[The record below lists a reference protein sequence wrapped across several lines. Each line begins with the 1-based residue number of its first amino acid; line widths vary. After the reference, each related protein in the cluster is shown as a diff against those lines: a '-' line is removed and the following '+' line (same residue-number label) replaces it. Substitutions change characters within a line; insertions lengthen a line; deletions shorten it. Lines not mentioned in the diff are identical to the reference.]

1 MEGGFQRKWVSAGL
15 LAIIVPMGLLV
26 GFKLTGV
33 ITEPYTAIA
42 ETTTIETV
50 QFAMEKPIIDAAH
63 PWKWIQNYYQDE
75 EVRAEFLVFPHSYF
89 NNWSDYGGSSYTG
102 MNVTAVA
109 NVSLG
114 FVSSMRFTF
123 RESYPNSHVCLIGGS
138 PNSDAYSPSF
148 YTLENLALEESAYG
162 FNRWWLLEN
171 NTKAYIK
178 AKGINQPSKT
188 YFSTVAHWVLQSSFN
203 QTHQLEI
210 TLALTYWNTSCYKE
224 VVLPIV
230 LSLQPDSNS
239 FDDAAVLTCW
249 TYVGFSGRYQDREDY
264 YKVWLEQDSEF
275 QLKIAYPD
283 AYNLSHRPN
292 PQVDMHIYNS
302 NLELKATSLYAEN
315 PTAQMTFTTDTTG
328 WWYIQ
333 ISRDTPDLSR
343 PIDDGDYVQYTYIL
357 NLSISQ
363 TGG

>member
-1 MEGGFQRKWVSAGL
+1 MEGGSQRKWVSSGL

-26 GFKLTGV
+26 GFKLTGI
-33 ITEPYTAIA
+33 ITEPHTAIA
-42 ETTTIETV
+42 ETTVMETV
-50 QFAMEKPIIDAAH
+50 QFAMEKPTYLARSGVWTRNDY
-63 PWKWIQNYYQDE
+63 QNE
-75 EVRAEFLVFPHSYF
+75 EVQTELGISLGSYTPPYLG
-89 NNWSDYGGSSYTG
+89 NSGSSSTG

-114 FVSSMRFTF
+114 FVSSMRFRF
-123 RESYPNSHVCLIGGS
+123 HDYYLNSHIALMGGRPNSRS
-138 PNSDAYSPSF
+138 YSPYF
-148 YTLENLALEESAYG
+148 YTLENLTLEESEYS
-162 FNRWWLLEN
+162 FDRWWLLGN
-171 NTKAYIK
+171 DTRAYIK
-178 AKGINQPSKT
+178 AKGINQPSQT
-188 YFSTVAHWVLQSSFN
+188 RFSTYLDWHLTNPLN

-224 VVLPIV
+224 LVLPIV
-230 LSLQPDSNS
+230 LSLQPDGSS
-239 FDDAAVLTCW
+239 FEDASELTFW
-249 TYVGFSGRYQDREDY
+249 TYMGFSCHYQDREDY
-264 YKVWLEQDSEF
+264 YKVWLEQSQEL
-275 QLKIAYPD
+275 QLKVAYPY
-283 AYNLSHRPN
+283 AYNLSRRPN

-302 NLELKATSLYAEN
+302 NLELKAASLYAEN
-315 PTAQMTFTTDTTG
+315 PTARLIFITDSTG